1 MRRGLL
7 FNWRGTFL
15 GIAGVA
21 CMAMLAGCPINGG
34 TTDEIAGAITVVNTA
49 TQTITVETD
58 DGDVVLPYDG
68 VPIFLPGDGAT
79 ATGDASDLIVGVE
92 VEVDT
97 ETAADNTLTV
107 VSITIQPTGGPIDNP
122 DRDLGTGA
130 LIIPEDET
138 TLVVN
143 GSAFSRDADLSKG
156 SMDWY
161 KFAGTEGVK
170 YDILARGNAPIV
182 VAVYRLMAVSDGTN
196 EVMAA
201 VMLWTTDPSHPDDV
215 FWVEDGLKETSSTAK
230 AVRIPSFI
238 APTTEDYYVSVQA
251 AKVTEGTL
259 PDGGIPDLKY
269 TGTGFFDLRSYS
281 IQVTTVADPSTAT
294 ALLANDPVPNPAFSR
309 GEVDRYQGDW
319 FYFDGVANQN
329 YMIEFRP
336 VDPSILYTMVA
347 NVYAPDGSIACTAWA
362 CSECKATPFYSPVDA
377 RYLVRVT
384 IELADENADP
394 DEESPLTWG
403 EFEWGQGEYLIRI
416 LNDDHGNF
424 PVIAT
429 PLELDTTPGA
439 ITTEPGHLTTDDADV
454 FEVVLE
460 PYRTYR
466 ISTESDTDL
475 MLQDFDLGQSA
486 FDRNLDAIGNEF
498 MLFQNTNAWPEERLA
513 GVLTLPREFEP
524 GDSRN
529 TFGLIHGPYELLI
542 QNDDHVDE
550 GSPLYAATV
559 AAINTATGGVLWGDT
574 HRDTDGADEVDVE
587 DILDT
592 DLFTFT
598 PEAQPFWHRVE
609 VDGAGWVNVD
619 GAGNVEDDTATQAVE
634 ITTHYE
640 SGNTSDPVSVL
651 VGGPGHQQPGS
662 VFSLLITQE
671 DHANRSGDGD
681 LNEFNAA
688 VLSDGSALPG
698 ILWGAPGD
706 NDIFQFTAEPNRTYK
721 VSISGANGATSLGG
735 TDNVDVSYDLPGT
748 NRAVSVRHAGA
759 EAVENIVEV
768 ALAQDTQADIAYNVQ
783 FDDDDFVDAG
793 DFGDPDFLELLTALG
808 AGNTAGV
815 LFKGDTDL
823 FAFLAPPN
831 MTHRVSV
838 TGASGA
844 TLLDSFNTIETYDIE
859 TPENDRAISIG
870 HAGADDALLPV
881 RVTFGGENADIT
893 YNINVTLDDHVDE
906 VDGGDAQAVAAL
918 ELLGAA
924 ARTGVLFE
932 GDSDFFRLSAVTGT
946 DYEISPENESILLL
960 VDGVPQVAV
969 GGVYTY
975 THAGADG
982 DVLVQVV
989 RSVDAPTGVDVNYSL
1004 TVEAL
1009 P

>member
-1 MRRGLL
+1 
-7 FNWRGTFL
+7 
-15 GIAGVA
+15 
-21 CMAMLAGCPINGG
+21 MLAGCPNNGG
-34 TTDEIAGAITVVNTA
+34 TTDEIVG
-49 TQTITVETD
+49 TITLVNAESETITIETD

-68 VPIFLPGDGAT
+68 VPIFLPGDGET
-79 ATGDASDLIVGVE
+79 ATGDASDLIVGAE
-92 VEVDT
+92 VEVAT
-97 ETAADNTLTV
+97 ETARDNTLTV
-107 VSITIQPTGGPIDNP
+107 ISITIQPAGGPIDNP

-182 VAVYRLMAVSDGTN
+182 VAVYRLMPVSDGTT

-215 FWVEDGLKETSSTAK
+215 FWVENGLNDTSTAGK

-251 AKVTEGTL
+251 AKVAEGTL
-259 PDGGIPDLKY
+259 PVGETPDLKY
-269 TGTGFFDLRSYS
+269 TVAGFYDLRSYS

-309 GEVDRYQGDW
+309 SEVDRYQGDW
-319 FYFDGVANQN
+319 FYFDGAADQN

-336 VDPSILYTMVA
+336 VDPSVTYTMVA

-377 RYLVRVT
+377 RYLVHVT
-384 IELADENADP
+384 IDP
-394 DEESPLTWG
+394 TEETPLTWG

-424 PVIAT
+424 PAIAT

-439 ITTEPGHLTTDDADV
+439 ITTELGHLTTDDADV
-454 FEVVLE
+454 FEIVLE

-475 MLQDFDLGQSA
+475 MLQDFDLGQPA
-486 FDRNLDAIGNEF
+486 FNRNLDAIGNEF
-498 MLFQNTNAWPEERLA
+498 MLFQNTSAWPEERLA

-542 QNDDHVDE
+542 QNDDHMDE

-559 AAINTATGGVLWGDT
+559 AAIDTATGGILWGDT
-574 HRDTDGADEVDVE
+574 HRDTDGADEVEVD
-587 DILDT
+587 DLLDT
-592 DLFTFT
+592 DLFAFT
-598 PEAQPFWHRVE
+598 PEAQPFWHRIE

-619 GAGNVEDDTATQAVE
+619 GAGEVEDDTSTQAVE

-662 VFSLLITQE
+662 VFSLLVSQE
-671 DHANRSGDGD
+671 DHANRSGDDD
-681 LNEFNAA
+681 LNVFNADELEDGAA
-688 VLSDGSALPG
+688 VSGV
-698 ILWGAPGD
+698 LWGVAEDG
-706 NDIFQFTAEPNRTYK
+706 DIFQFTAEPNWTYK
-721 VSISGANGATSLGG
+721 VSISGANGDTSLAN
-735 TDNVDVSYDLPGT
+735 TDNVIALYELDGT
-748 NRAVSVRHAGA
+748 ARAVSVRHFGEEGIA
-759 EAVENIVEV
+759 NIVEV
-768 ALAQDTQADIAYNVQ
+768 SLGQATQADIAYNVQ
-783 FDDDDFVDAG
+783 VDDDDFVDTG
-793 DFGDPDFLELLTALG
+793 DVGEDEFLESLTALT
-808 AGNTAGV
+808 AANTSGV
-815 LFKGDTDL
+815 LFKGDADL
-823 FAFLAPPN
+823 FAFLALPN

-844 TLLDSFNTIETYDIE
+844 TELLSNNTVAEYDIE
-859 TPENDRAISIG
+859 TPENDRAISMR
-870 HAGADDALLPV
+870 HNGADETLLPLAV
-881 RVTFGGENADIT
+881 VFAGENTDIT
-893 YNINVTLDDHVDE
+893 YNVNVALDDHVDT

-924 ARTGVLFE
+924 ARSGVLFE
-932 GDSDFFRLSAVTGT
+932 GDSDFFRLSATMGT
-946 DYEISPENESILLL
+946 DYEISPENESILIL

-975 THAGADG
+975 DHPGGDG
-982 DVLVQVV
+982 DVLVQLV
-989 RSVDAPTGVDVNYSL
+989 RSLDAPEGADVNYSL
-1004 TVEAL
+1004 TVDAL